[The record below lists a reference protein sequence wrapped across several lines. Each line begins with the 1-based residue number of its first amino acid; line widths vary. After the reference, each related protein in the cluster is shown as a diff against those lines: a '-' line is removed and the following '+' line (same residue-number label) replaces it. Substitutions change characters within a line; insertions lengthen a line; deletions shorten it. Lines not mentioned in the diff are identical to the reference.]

1 MIPYFSFYK
10 IVIGSIT
17 LYTWGFFLALALLL
31 GYVFVLKKTKK
42 EGVNPDLIHNSAVL
56 VILGAVIGS
65 RIAYIFHSPAY
76 YFSNP
81 IEILK
86 IWQGGLT
93 IHGGIIGAL
102 IFVLIYVIWIKKIP
116 KKIIWKIADS
126 VALIMPLSIAI
137 GRIGCSLINDHQGA
151 ETFLPWGI
159 VWLDGIIRHPVAEY
173 LIIANLV
180 IFFILRF
187 LKPKLARPGQ
197 LSFTFLLLYSCS
209 RFSLDFTRS
218 VGTPLSDIHY
228 WGLSTAQWL
237 SLVVILGIII
247 VEGRYFRKK

>member
-1 MIPYFSFYK
+1 MVSYFCFDK

-17 LYTWGFFLALALLL
+17 LYIWGFFLALALLL
-31 GYVFVLKKTKK
+31 GYIFVLKKAKK
-42 EGVNPDLIHNSAVL
+42 EGINPDLIHNLAVL
-56 VILGAVIGS
+56 VILGAIIGS
-65 RIAYIFHSPAY
+65 RIAYIFRSPAY

-102 IFVLIYVIWIKKIP
+102 ILALIYVIWVKKIP
-116 KKIIWKIADS
+116 KKIIWKITDL

-151 ETFLPWGI
+151 ETSLPWGI
-159 VWLDGIIRHPVAEY
+159 VWSDGTIRHPVAEY
-173 LIIANLV
+173 LIIANLA
-180 IFFILRF
+180 IFFVLRF
-187 LKPKLARPGQ
+187 LKPRLAKPGQ
-197 LSFTFLLLYSCS
+197 LSISFLFLYSIS
-209 RFSLDFTRS
+209 RFFLDFTRS
-218 VGTPLSDIHY
+218 IDTPLSDIHY
-228 WGLSTAQWL
+228 LGLSTAQWL

-247 VEGRYFRKK
+247 VKGRYFRKK

>member
-1 MIPYFSFYK
+1 
-10 IVIGSIT
+10 
-17 LYTWGFFLALALLL
+17 
-31 GYVFVLKKTKK
+31 LKRNKK
-42 EGVNPDLIHNSAVL
+42 QGIEPDLIHNLFVL
-56 VILGAVIGS
+56 VILGAIIGS

-102 IFVLIYVIWIKKIP
+102 IFALVYVIWIKKIP

-151 ETFLPWGI
+151 ETSLSWGI
-159 VWLDGIIRHPVAEY
+159 IWPNGIIRHPVAEY
-173 LIIANLV
+173 LIIANLA
-180 IFFILRF
+180 IFFILWG
-187 LKPKLARPGQ
+187 LKSKFKKAGQ
-197 LSFTFLLLYSCS
+197 FSFAFIFFFRLYSFCWHFFV
-209 RFSLDFTRS
+209 R
-218 VGTPLSDIHY
+218 
-228 WGLSTAQWL
+228 
-237 SLVVILGIII
+237 
-247 VEGRYFRKK
+247 